1 MNFQSVAK
9 GIKCVSKSLL
19 REKKSEVEELMALS
33 RFYQW
38 FTENIKLRNDN
49 FSLLSSFFYYK
60 EWFKLTRYNFKV
72 KFCI

>member
-19 REKKSEVEELMALS
+19 REKINKVEELMALS

-38 FTENIKLRNDN
+38 FTENIKLRSDH
-49 FSLLSSFFYYK
+49 FSLLSLVHFSTIK
-60 EWFKLTRYNFKV
+60 ND
-72 KFCI
+72 IN